1 MAKNMKPGALMQT
14 KSPSAASTIMNRM
27 FKATSKIKMSGSFH
41 GKSNT
46 LGHGGRAA
54 QLKARGVPGGVIG
67 NLARAAHAAPG
78 QANYHGK
85 KGAIRK
91 KSFGSMEN
99 GGQPVSM
106 PVKTIARA
114 TAKAPMAPMAHIA
127 PKVNVSAPT
136 PWVNTATGKALKRSG
151 KKKSSIKKKASK
163 LEMDAAYKRKASKKK
178 VARKMSA
185 AECE

>member
-1 MAKNMKPGALMQT
+1 MKPGALMGA
-14 KSPSAASTIMNRM
+14 KSSSAASTIMNRM

-41 GKSNT
+41 GKSNA

-67 NLARAAHAAPG
+67 NLARAAHTAPG

-91 KSFGSMEN
+91 KAFGSMEN
-99 GGQPVSM
+99 GGNPAPATM
-106 PVKTIARA
+106 AVKSIARA
-114 TAKAPMAPMAHIA
+114 IPKAPAPMMVKTMA

-136 PWVNTATGKALKRSG
+136 PWTNTATGKALKRSG
-151 KKKSSIKKKASK
+151 KKKSSMRKKASK
-163 LEMDAAYKRKASKKK
+163 LEMDATYKRKASKKK